1 MSENISNQP
10 EMSKFIRPRG
20 KKEEEDIYFEREN
33 DQVYECH
40 NGNRNEVVINK
51 DNNLV
56 VEGKKALYTVLL
68 KEATA
73 EGSMW
78 IIPLIKNGNTIY
90 KYKYK
95 LNKNDFEIIRKL
107 AESLGVNVVIS

>member
-10 EMSKFIRPRG
+10 EMSKFITPTG
-20 KKEEEDIYFEREN
+20 KKEDIYFERVN
-33 DQVYECH
+33 DGRLYECH
-40 NGNRNEVVINK
+40 NGNRNEVVNK

-56 VEGKKALYTVLL
+56 VEGQKKDDIYTVLL
-68 KEATA
+68 EEATY

-78 IIPLIKNGNTIY
+78 IIPLKKNGNTKY

-95 LNKNDFEIIRKL
+95 
-107 AESLGVNVVIS
+107 

>member
-1 MSENISNQP
+1 
-10 EMSKFIRPRG
+10 MSKFITPTG
-20 KKEEEDIYFEREN
+20 IEEDIYFEREN

-56 VEGKKALYTVLL
+56 VEGKKALYTLL
-68 KEATA
+68 LEEVKVK
-73 EGSMW
+73 GSMW
-78 IIPLIKNGNTIY
+78 IFPLKKNGKRGKREY
-90 KYKYK
+90 YYK